1 MPCQTWHGNHGSGQ
15 QHFNLQGSWL
25 RSLHNNRG
33 HPGRMTGRK
42 IMARLAGRVALI
54 VGAGTGIGKATA
66 KLFTS
71 EGAKV
76 VITMR
81 TEANGKTAVD
91 EIKADGGE
99 ASYIVGD
106 AGKREDCA
114 RMVAETVAR
123 HGRLDI
129 LILNAAALS
138 PGMVDELTDEAL

>member
-1 MPCQTWHGNHGSGQ
+1 
-15 QHFNLQGSWL
+15 
-25 RSLHNNRG
+25 
-33 HPGRMTGRK
+33 
-42 IMARLAGRVALI
+42 MAKLTDRVALI

-81 TEANGKTAVD
+81 TEANGKAAVD
-91 EIKADGGE
+91 EIKAAG
-99 ASYIVGD
+99 GD

-123 HGRLDI
+123 YGRLDI
-129 LILNAAALS
+129 LIHNAAALS
-138 PGMVDELTDEAL
+138 PGMVDELSDEALDA